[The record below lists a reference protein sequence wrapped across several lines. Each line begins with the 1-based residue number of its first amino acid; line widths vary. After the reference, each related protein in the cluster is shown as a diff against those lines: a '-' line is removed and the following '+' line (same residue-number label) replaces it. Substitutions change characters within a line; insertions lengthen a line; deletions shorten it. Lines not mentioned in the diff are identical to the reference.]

1 MGEDTARF
9 QRRTVLVKRRLQLKY
24 AAIVFAAV
32 AFTALIVGIGSY
44 LTMFRFIK
52 ENDPSLMP
60 VLSQIIRMDLVKMI
74 IFMGIMFLGSM
85 FVSHRFAGPI
95 YRFEQ
100 SAQILSTG
108 DLTHRV
114 SLRTGDD
121 LMELQDEVNAMVVNL
136 QRMVQKDRS
145 LIEHLTSRLD
155 DAIKNL
161 PDPPAESDIDALRT
175 DLKSLREELQQ
186 VTRRFTV

>member
-1 MGEDTARF
+1 MGEQTQKF

-32 AFTALIVGIGSY
+32 AFTGLIVGIGSY
-44 LTMFRFIK
+44 LTMFKFIK

-60 VLSQIIRMDLVKMI
+60 VLSEVIRMDMVKMI
-74 IFMGIMFLGSM
+74 IFMGIMFLVSM

-100 SAQILSTG
+100 SAQILATG
-108 DLTHRV
+108 NLTHRV

-121 LMELQDEVNAMVVNL
+121 LMELQDEMNAMISNL
-136 QRMVQKDRS
+136 QRFVQKDRT
-145 LIEHLTSRLD
+145 LLEHLASKLEETLKK
-155 DAIKNL
+155 I
-161 PDPPAESDIDALRT
+161 PDSPSESDVADFKSDLRE
-175 DLKSLREELQQ
+175 LREELRH
-186 VTRRFTV
+186 VTSGFKV

>member
-9 QRRTVLVKRRLQLKY
+9 QRRTVLVKRNLQLKY

-44 LTMFRFIK
+44 LTMFKFIK

-60 VLSQIIRMDLVKMI
+60 ILSQIIRMDLVKMI
-74 IFMGIMFLGSM
+74 IFMGIMLLVSI

-100 SAQILSTG
+100 SAQVLSTG

-136 QRMVQKDRS
+136 QGFIQKDRA
-145 LIEHLTSRLD
+145 LVEHITSRLD
-155 DAIKNL
+155 ETLKKL
-161 PDPPAESDIDALRT
+161 PECPTESDVDLLRA

-186 VTRRFTV
+186 VTRSFTV

>member
-1 MGEDTARF
+1 MGEETARF

-32 AFTALIVGIGSY
+32 VFTALIVGIGSY

-74 IFMGIMFLGSM
+74 IFMGIMFLVSM

-100 SAQILSTG
+100 SAQVLSTG

-114 SLRTGDD
+114 LLRTGDD
-121 LMELQDEVNAMVVNL
+121 LMELQDEVNAMIVNL
-136 QRMVQKDRS
+136 QRFVQKDRS
-145 LIEHLTSRLD
+145 LVEHITSRLD
-155 DAIKNL
+155 ETIKNL
-161 PDPPAESDIDALRT
+161 PDKPAESDVDTLRA

-186 VTRRFTV
+186 VTRSFTV

>member
-24 AAIVFAAV
+24 AAVVFAAV

-60 VLSQIIRMDLVKMI
+60 VLIQIIRMDLVKMI
-74 IFMGIMFLGSM
+74 IFMGIMFLVSM

-100 SAQILSTG
+100 SAQVLSTG

-114 SLRTGDD
+114 LLRTGDD

-136 QRMVQKDRS
+136 QRFVQKDRS
-145 LIEHLTSRLD
+145 LIEHITSRLD
-155 DAIKNL
+155 ETIKNF
-161 PDPPAESDIDALRT
+161 PDKPAESDVDTLRA

-186 VTRRFTV
+186 VTRSFTV